1 MGTYKE
7 LMEQRRELEQR
18 IEAARKAEIVAV
30 VADIR
35 QKVTDYNLSPADIFK
50 SGGTKSV
57 TKNPVA
63 PKYRGANGETWTGRG
78 RTPSWVTAAIAEG
91 SRITDFLITNEQAPA
106 QEAA

>member
-7 LMEQRRELEQR
+7 LVEQRRELEQR
-18 IEAARKAEIVAV
+18 IEAARKAEIAAV
-30 VADIR
+30 VAAIR
-35 QKVTDYNLSPADIFK
+35 QKVTDYNLGPADIFK

-57 TKNPVA
+57 TKPVA

-91 SRITDFLITNEQAPA
+91 SHITDLLITNEQAPA